1 MLAGEIYAPEKI
13 RLIDVPEM
21 SLDRPGEILLQVEL
35 ACLCGS
41 DLLFFEGTYPEFPIH
56 VGHSLHEMIGTVV
69 ETTGE
74 RFRPGDRVLCVPVNQ
89 RGLFERFAVTEER
102 AIPLDPRIP
111 EEHAL
116 LAQPLG
122 TAIYALRKMPN
133 LIDQNVA
140 IVGQGPMGQLFT
152 AAVRNLGAREIIAID
167 LLESRLAVSTRMGA
181 TAVVD
186 ASQEDPVE
194 ATRRILGGGLA
205 DVVIEAVGHREHALN
220 LCSDLCRKF
229 GSLLLFGVP
238 RKQVD
243 EVRLYDLFRKNLTV
257 YTSVEPDFT
266 RDFPLAM
273 RWIAEGRLNVAPLIT
288 HRYPL
293 SQIQEAFDMFKSRRE
308 GALKVFVD
316 FPAAEKAGS

>member
-21 SLDRPGEILLQVEL
+21 TLDRPGEILFQVEL

-41 DLLFFEGTYPEFPIH
+41 DLLFFEGTYPEFLIET
-56 VGHSLHEMIGTVV
+56 GHSLHEMIGTVV
-69 ETTGE
+69 DTTGE
-74 RFRPGDRVLCVPVNQ
+74 RFRRGDRVLCVPINQ
-89 RGLFERFAVTEER
+89 RGLFERFAVTEQR

-111 EEHAL
+111 EDHAL
-116 LAQPLG
+116 IAQPLG
-122 TAIYALRKMPN
+122 TVIYALRKLPN

-140 IVGQGPMGQLFT
+140 IVGQGPIGQLFT

-167 LLESRLAVSTRMGA
+167 LLESRLKVSPTMGA
-181 TAVVD
+181 TAVVN
-186 ASQEDPVE
+186 ASQEDPAE
-194 ATRRILGGGLA
+194 ATRRILNGHLA
-205 DVVIEAVGHREHALN
+205 DVVIEAVGHREQALN

-229 GSLLLFGVP
+229 GSILFFGVP

-243 EVRLYDLFRKNLTV
+243 EVRWYDLFRKNLTV

-273 RWIAEGRLNVAPLIT
+273 RWIAEGRLNVAPVIT
-288 HRYPL
+288 HRFPL
-293 SQIQEAFDMFKSRRE
+293 AEIQMAFDTFRQRRD

-316 FPAAEKAGS
+316 FPAGKK